1 LAGAWSDAA
10 VAQKFRKVDPRTW
23 TDEKFRTLDSN
34 GKLVALWMLTGSRV
48 NRCGIVLWS
57 PGLASEETGI
67 APNLIDSVCDTVCDT
82 LFWFRDIP
90 SHTVFLRRWWRY
102 NRPDNVKALIGF
114 LSDLHDVPTNGLREA
129 LIEAAQD
136 LPSQFHTVYLKALA
150 VGDTVSDTVSPQ
162 EKEKEKEKEKEMFNT
177 DLSGQSNLS
186 PRGLVSKPKK
196 KRTRSKIEYD
206 PAFERWWAV
215 YPKKAGKEAA
225 QREWLQARQRLA
237 IRHPDWTDDQIRC
250 HLGKQALA
258 YANSHLGQHF
268 PLDPE
273 RWLKRGRFDDDPS
286 AWEELRGSGNHEPVD
301 VPYQEH

>member
-1 LAGAWSDAA
+1 MAGDWIKMRTDLRDDPAVIYMAA
-10 VAQKFRKVDPRTW
+10 ELGI
-23 TDEKFRTLDSN
+23 DEDTVV
-34 GKLVALWMLTGSRV
+34 GKLHR
-48 NRCGIVLWS
+48 LWS
-57 PGLASEETGI
+57 WADKQTVDGNAFGVTETWIDRYLGVTGFALSLVNVGWLSLLEDGLEIPNFERHNGESAKRRALTARRVARYKVTHGALPREEK
-67 APNLIDSVCDTVCDT
+67 
-82 LFWFRDIP
+82 RREDIKP
-90 SHTVFLRRWWRY
+90 
-102 NRPDNVKALIGF
+102 PI
-114 LSDLHDVPTNGLREA
+114 VPQGT
-129 LIEAAQD
+129 
-136 LPSQFHTVYLKALA
+136 
-150 VGDTVSDTVSPQ
+150 
-162 EKEKEKEKEKEMFNT
+162 T
-177 DLSGQSNLS
+177 DRSGQSDSS

-258 YANSHLGQHF
+258 YSNSHLGQHF

-286 AWEELRGSGNHEPVD
+286 AWEELRGSGTHEPVD

>member
-1 LAGAWSDAA
+1 VS
-10 VAQKFRKVDPRTW
+10 QKFRKVDPRAW
-23 TDEKFRTLDSN
+23 TDEKFRRLDSN

-67 APNLIDSVCDTVCDT
+67 ALDLIESVCDTVCDT
-82 LFWFRDIP
+82 LSWFRDIP

-114 LSDLHDVPTNGLREA
+114 LSALHDVPSNGLREA

-136 LPSQFHTVYLKALA
+136 LPSHFHTVYLRTLGVA
-150 VGDTVSDTVSPQ
+150 DTVSDTVSPQ
-162 EKEKEKEKEKEMFNT
+162 EKEKEKEKEKEIFNT
-177 DLSGQSNLS
+177 DLSGQLKLS
-186 PRGLVSKPKK
+186 PRGLTSK
-196 KRTRSKIEYD
+196 KRRSRRTIDYD
-206 PAFERWWAV
+206 PAFERWWSV

-237 IRHPDWTDDQIRC
+237 IRHPDWSDDQIRC
-250 HLGKQALA
+250 YLGKQALA
-258 YANSHLGQHF
+258 YAKSHLGQHF

-273 RWLKRGRFDDDPS
+273 RWLKRGHFDDDPS
-286 AWEELRGSGNHEPVD
+286 AWEERGAGNHDPVD
-301 VPYQEH
+301 APYQEH